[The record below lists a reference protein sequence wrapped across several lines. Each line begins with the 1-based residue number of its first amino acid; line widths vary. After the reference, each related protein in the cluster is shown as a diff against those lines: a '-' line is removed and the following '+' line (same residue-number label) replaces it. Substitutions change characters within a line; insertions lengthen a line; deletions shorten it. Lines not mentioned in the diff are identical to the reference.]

1 MKYLNKYNEGIFSS
15 KKVDKKLISD
25 IKKYLEDNY
34 QVINYNEDNDDFVF
48 CFTSDGMNYRGEIKI
63 SDEYQQETGIKK
75 ITKVFSK
82 PSIGFS
88 LYHCDDLGNKIGS
101 QPFCSRSRLIGV
113 SMFDDSDYYET
124 IIDSIS
130 SVVNSVRRD
139 IEMKQKS
146 QKEKEELKD
155 KTISKDELEDVLVN
169 LSDICD
175 AEPGSNF
182 EIKETF
188 IRRTDGVYMYLIKFT
203 KKDLGFNFKEIK
215 SIIGS
220 RSYGT
225 PRINIDN
232 LGNLKSIIEEIDNV
246 KYALKEG
253 WDLDVNIYIKENTIE
268 MEVYEATKK

>member
-1 MKYLNKYNEGIFSS
+1 MKYLNKFNEGIFSS
-15 KKVDKKLISD
+15 KGVDKKLAEK
-25 IKKYLEDNY
+25 IKKYLTDNY
-34 QVINYNEDNDDFVF
+34 QSVRFNEDNDEFVF
-48 CFTSDGMNYRGEIKI
+48 TFTSDGMNYKGEIKV
-63 SDEYQQETGIKK
+63 SDEYQEETGIKK

-82 PSIGFS
+82 PSLGFS
-88 LYHCDDLGNKIGS
+88 LYHCDNLGNKIG
-101 QPFCSRSRLIGV
+101 SRLIGV

-130 SVVNSVRRD
+130 SVVNSVRKD
-139 IEMKQKS
+139 IEMKQRS

-175 AEPGSNF
+175 ADPGSNL

-215 SIIGS
+215 NIIGS

-225 PRINIDN
+225 PRIKIDN
-232 LGNLKSIIEEIDNV
+232 LENLKSIIEEIDNI

-253 WDLDVNIYIKENTIE
+253 WDLDVNIYIKDNTIE
-268 MEVYEATKK
+268 IEIYEASKK

>member
-88 LYHCDDLGNKIGS
+88 LYHCDDLGNVRGGRL
-101 QPFCSRSRLIGV
+101 RSG
-113 SMFDDSDYYET
+113 SMFDGSDYYET
-124 IIDSIS
+124 IINNIS
-130 SVVNSVRRD
+130 SVIGSVRRD
-139 IEMKQKS
+139 IEMRQKS
-146 QKEKEELKD
+146 QKEKEELKG
-155 KTISKDELEDVLVN
+155 KTISKDELDDVIVN
-169 LSDICD
+169 LCDICD
-175 AEPGSNF
+175 GY

-188 IRRTDGVYMYLIKFT
+188 IRRTDGVYMYLITFIKNS
-203 KKDLGFNFKEIK
+203 LGFNFKEIK

-220 RSYGT
+220 RGYGD
-225 PRINIDN
+225 PKIQIDN
-232 LGNLKSIIEEIDNV
+232 LENLKSIIEELDNI
-246 KYALKEG
+246 KYTLKEG
-253 WDLDVNIYIKENTIE
+253 WELDVKISVKEKTIE
-268 MEVYEATKK
+268 MEVYEASKK

>member
-48 CFTSDGMNYRGEIKI
+48 RFTSDGINYRGEIKI

-75 ITKVFSK
+75 ITKAFSK
-82 PSIGFS
+82 PSLRFS
-88 LYHCDDLGNKIGS
+88 LYHCDNLGNNIGG
-101 QPFCSRSRLIGV
+101 RLRGTHNHLLDGT
-113 SMFDDSDYYET
+113 MFHSSDYYET

-130 SVVNSVRRD
+130 SVVGRVRSD
-139 IEMKQKS
+139 IEMRQKS

-175 AEPGSNF
+175 DC

-188 IRRTDGVYMYLIKFT
+188 IKRTDGVYMYFITFT
-203 KKDLGFNFKEIK
+203 KNNLGFNFKEIK
-215 SIIGS
+215 SIIAS
-220 RSYGT
+220 RGYVD
-225 PRINIDN
+225 PKIQIDN
-232 LGNLKSIIEEIDNV
+232 LENLKLIIEELDNV

-253 WDLDVNIYIKENTIE
+253 WDLDVKIGAKENKIE
-268 MEVYEATKK
+268 MEVYEASKK

>member
-25 IKKYLEDNY
+25 IKKYIEDNY

-48 CFTSDGMNYRGEIKI
+48 CFTSDGINYRGEIKI

-75 ITKVFSK
+75 ITKAFSK
-82 PSIGFS
+82 PSLRFS
-88 LYHCDDLGNKIGS
+88 LYHCDNLGNNIGG
-101 QPFCSRSRLIGV
+101 RLLDGK
-113 SMFDDSDYYET
+113 MFDSSDYYET
-124 IIDSIS
+124 IINNIS
-130 SVVNSVRRD
+130 SVVGRVRRD
-139 IEMKQKS
+139 IELRQKS

-175 AEPGSNF
+175 DC

-188 IRRTDGVYMYLIKFT
+188 IKRTDGVYMYFITFT
-203 KKDLGFNFKEIK
+203 KNNLGFNFKEIK
-215 SIIGS
+215 SIIAS
-220 RSYGT
+220 RGYVD
-225 PRINIDN
+225 PKIQIDN
-232 LGNLKSIIEEIDNV
+232 LENLKLIIEELDNI

-253 WDLDVNIYIKENTIE
+253 WDLDVKIGAKENKIE
-268 MEVYEATKK
+268 MEVYEASKK